1 MEENM
6 RRRLSLRL
14 RGCRL
19 GGTNRLRRENVCGSS
34 GEAIH
39 NTYKDGDPS
48 EHSCWNNPPVA
59 ANGGHSHKTAVPAS
73 PQTGWNLSRRICSI
87 GCRLSA
93 SRATAKVKDH
103 GAWRGRRVTSTGISR
118 TPPSAAQIVLNSIS
132 GRTPQRSSG
141 LFRHPWSGCTYHR
154 FGYRIRTSDAREWLE
169 RGF

>member
-6 RRRLSLRL
+6 HRRLSLRL

-73 PQTGWNLSRRICSI
+73 PRRCGISAVRICSI
-87 GCRLSA
+87 SCRLS
-93 SRATAKVKDH
+93 SCRANHT
-103 GAWRGRRVTSTGISR
+103 AWRGRRAPTTRISR
-118 TPPSAAQIVLNSIS
+118 TPPSAAQIILNWIS

-154 FGYRIRTSDAREWLE
+154 FGHRIRTSDAREWLE